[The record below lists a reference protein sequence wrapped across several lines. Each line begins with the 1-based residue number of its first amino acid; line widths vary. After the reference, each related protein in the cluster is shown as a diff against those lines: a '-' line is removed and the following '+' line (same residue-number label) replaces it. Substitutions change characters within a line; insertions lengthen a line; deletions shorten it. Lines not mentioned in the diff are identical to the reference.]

1 MTQKCSF
8 SRKKQETSFQID
20 DMPVGVS
27 VQICTLVLVS
37 ILHAVNSV
45 QTCS

>member
-27 VQICTLVLVS
+27 VDLHFS
-37 ILHAVNSV
+37 IGFNFAR
-45 QTCS
+45 C

>member
-8 SRKKQETSFQID
+8 GRKKQETSFQID
-20 DMPVGVS
+20 DMPVGAS

-37 ILHAVNSV
+37 ILHTVNRV
-45 QTCS
+45 QNCS